1 MADAMK
7 VLVVNS
13 SGRKDSNSSIL
24 GNEVAEGAK
33 AAGHEVEVV
42 EIGRMDIK
50 PCKGCEAC
58 LAPASKGCIIQ
69 DDMQMLYPKVKA
81 ANVVVFS
88 APIYWFNMCGQI
100 KQFIDRLFAIAVN
113 HEEGAANPFA
123 DKKIGAVFVYGDT
136 DPFNSGCVN
145 AIRCIQDI
153 CSYTGATWAKALY
166 GSAYDAGEVLK
177 NRELLSAARNYGLG
191 L

>member
-1 MADAMK
+1 MAKALK

-33 AAGHEVEVV
+33 AAGHKVEVV
-42 EIGRMDIK
+42 DIGRMDIK

-58 LAPASKGCIIQ
+58 LAPASKGCIVK
-69 DDMQMLYPKVKA
+69 DDMQPLYPKVKE
-81 ANVVVFS
+81 ANVVIFS

-100 KQFIDRLFAIAVN
+100 KQFIDRLFAIAVT
-113 HEEGAANPFA
+113 HEEGSANPFA
-123 DKKIGAVFVYGDT
+123 KKKLGGVFVYGDT

-145 AIRCIQDI
+145 AIRCLQDI
-153 CSYTGATWAKALY
+153 CNYIGAAWAGPLY
-166 GSAYDAGEVLK
+166 GSAYDTGEVLK
-177 NRELLSAARNYGLG
+177 NTELLSAARSYGLK

>member
-1 MADAMK
+1 MAKALK

-13 SGRKDSNSSIL
+13 SGRKDSNSSVL

-33 AAGHEVEVV
+33 AAGHKVEVV
-42 EIGRMDIK
+42 DIGRMDIK

-58 LAPASKGCIIQ
+58 LAPGSKGCIVK
-69 DDMQMLYPKVKA
+69 DDMQPLYPKVKEA
-81 ANVVVFS
+81 DVVIFS

-100 KQFIDRLFAIAVN
+100 KQFIDRLFAIAVT
-113 HEEGAANPFA
+113 HEEGAPNPFA
-123 DKKIGAVFVYGDT
+123 KKKLGSVFVYGDT

-145 AIRCIQDI
+145 AIRSIQDI
-153 CSYTGATWAKALY
+153 CNYTGAAWAGPLY

-177 NRELLSAARNYGLG
+177 NTELLSAARNYGLG